1 MRNVFDL
8 SLQTGVFP
16 NPLKIAKVTSVFQ
29 IDHFKEI
36 RNYRPISFLP
46 CFSEMLER
54 MMHNHL
60 YSYLGNEKI
69 SYLKL
74 VGFQNGHSTE
84 NVIVQLAD
92 QIHLPFENEN

>member
-1 MRNVFDL
+1 MRNVSDL

-16 NPLKIAKVTSVFQ
+16 NPLKIAKVTPVFQ

-36 RNYRPISFLP
+36 SNYSPISF
-46 CFSEMLER
+46 SEMFER
-54 MMHNHL
+54 IMHNHL
-60 YSYLGNEKI
+60 YSYLVNEKI
-69 SYLKL
+69 LYLKL
-74 VGFQNGHSTE
+74 VSFQKGHSTE

>member
-29 IDHFKEI
+29 IDHFKKI
-36 RNYRPISFLP
+36 RNYRPISFLL

-69 SYLKL
+69 LYLKL
-74 VGFQNGHSTE
+74 VGFQIGHSTE